1 MYDPHPG
8 NGDEGAFLSVGVSA
22 LESTVSTLRR
32 VERRINGYKKAVAR
46 CRTYLKKLQSIQGLW
61 QTDLDQSNDRLREH
75 RHDLTVARALLQEEQ
90 ARITGINQRRQD
102 ILAEHV
108 SFIGYM
114 RPRTVS
120 LRKDMPALK
129 IHGEFRDPVPVC
141 LTTDL
146 PAPGELQDTVN
157 LFREV
162 PLKWLPNTRSILFKL
177 DTYDVLKSVF
187 SIARQKATLRL
198 QSTQDDAPTTTI
210 GSQALQSRHKYQKA
224 VYGLVSSHRQT
235 QLSFIQHKAGL
246 NLQLLDK
253 MSWKEVNVKAQDDLS
268 LQDLIESGKG
278 KSGLAQRAARELEDI
293 QDVAVC
299 LYGRMGDVAPAFRL
313 LWADKLSEFDQPVG
327 LENFEVLPQWDQL
340 DFELR
345 RDLQRLG
352 QWLFYRVDR
361 KIPDAVNL
369 MNDLLRICI
378 LLASHAPV
386 SSIINGHL
394 PAPVTGKV
402 GDVVKLAIDKGLVR
416 VGMEVGI
423 YSGLA
428 VAVQGVV
435 EDLNADEAMVK
446 VTSSQQLTYHL
457 ESGARAQFYQARQH
471 PGLLR

>member
-1 MYDPHPG
+1 
-8 NGDEGAFLSVGVSA
+8 
-22 LESTVSTLRR
+22 
-32 VERRINGYKKAVAR
+32 
-46 CRTYLKKLQSIQGLW
+46 
-61 QTDLDQSNDRLREH
+61 
-75 RHDLTVARALLQEEQ
+75 
-90 ARITGINQRRQD
+90 
-102 ILAEHV
+102 
-108 SFIGYM
+108 
-114 RPRTVS
+114 
-120 LRKDMPALK
+120 
-129 IHGEFRDPVPVC
+129 
-141 LTTDL
+141 
-146 PAPGELQDTVN
+146 
-157 LFREV
+157 
-162 PLKWLPNTRSILFKL
+162 
-177 DTYDVLKSVF
+177 
-187 SIARQKATLRL
+187 
-198 QSTQDDAPTTTI
+198 
-210 GSQALQSRHKYQKA
+210 
-224 VYGLVSSHRQT
+224 
-235 QLSFIQHKAGL
+235 
-246 NLQLLDK
+246 
-253 MSWKEVNVKAQDDLS
+253 
-268 LQDLIESGKG
+268 
-278 KSGLAQRAARELEDI
+278 
-293 QDVAVC
+293 
-299 LYGRMGDVAPAFRL
+299 MGDVAPAFRL

-327 LENFEVLPQWDQL
+327 LENFEVLPQWDRL

-361 KIPDAVNL
+361 KIPGAVNL

-435 EDLNADEAMVK
+435 EDLSADEAMVK